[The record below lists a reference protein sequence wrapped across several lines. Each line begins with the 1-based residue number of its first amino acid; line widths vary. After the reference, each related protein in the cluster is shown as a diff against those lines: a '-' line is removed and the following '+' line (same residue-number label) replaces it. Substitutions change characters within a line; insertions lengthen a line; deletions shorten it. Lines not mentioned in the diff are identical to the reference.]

1 MFRLCGR
8 SRPDLTMDGCMLTQ
22 RYQMQGFRELRKI
35 RRLLFSFFFL
45 FFFFTFTNGTID
57 VLRIAMDSVNVSG
70 QVTSGKVRYDL
81 IGHFLPCLAYLL
93 GRID

>member
-35 RRLLFSFFFL
+35 RRLLFSFFFS
-45 FFFFTFTNGTID
+45 FFFSTFTNGTMD
-57 VLRIAMDSVNVSG
+57 VLRIATDSRECVWPGNLKERHG
-70 QVTSGKVRYDL
+70 M
-81 IGHFLPCLAYLL
+81 I
-93 GRID
+93 

>member
-35 RRLLFSFFFL
+35 RRLLFSFFF
-45 FFFFTFTNGTID
+45 FFFFTFTNGTMD
-57 VLRIAMDSVNVSG
+57 VLRIAMDSRECVWPGNLKERHG
-70 QVTSGKVRYDL
+70 M
-81 IGHFLPCLAYLL
+81 I
-93 GRID
+93 

>member
-35 RRLLFSFFFL
+35 RRLFFSFSFL
-45 FFFFTFTNGTID
+45 IFPLLLLMVLCITNSDG
-57 VLRIAMDSVNVSG
+57 
-70 QVTSGKVRYDL
+70 
-81 IGHFLPCLAYLL
+81 FP
-93 GRID
+93 

>member
-35 RRLLFSFFFL
+35 RRLLFSFFFS
-45 FFFFTFTNGTID
+45 FFFPLLLLM
-57 VLRIAMDSVNVSG
+57 VLWMLLRIAMDSVNVSG
-70 QVTSGKVRYDL
+70 QVTSGKGKV
-81 IGHFLPCLAYLL
+81 
-93 GRID
+93 